1 MATNT
6 WDKPEYFAS
15 YTGGGDYISAL
26 VVKHPVTEDIYY
38 SRNNNGGWW
47 RWTQVTNTWSKL
59 SDVARGSWCA
69 GAAIDPIRNRML
81 IVGSYGGSIPAEV
94 RDLNGNLIPVT
105 FGGLGAAAL
114 RLGGYTGVIYDEANA
129 VFLVVYNN
137 AVTGNISIL
146 RVNST
151 TWFVDTPPITG
162 TLPANRPNGIH
173 NAVQYVP
180 ELGGIV
186 IANSYPDN
194 VMFMRTSTGAAVSPP
209 H

>member
-151 TWFVDTPPITG
+151 TWFVDAPPITG

-173 NAVQYVP
+173 NSVQYVP